1 MMGVSFGIAVGGR
14 RCENWMSIQAKVSFR
29 KEIHAKVR
37 PAIDTQQ
44 LLLFELTVS
53 RNQLFQIVL

>member
-14 RCENWMSIQAKVSFR
+14 RGENWMSIQAKVSFR
-29 KEIHAKVR
+29 KEIHVKVR